1 MAASYKDLKTSRQ
14 WSATTGLS
22 KSQFEELVP
31 LFRKAYIG
39 IYGMELQ
46 IRQEESSQ
54 ESHLK
59 TYEDFLFF
67 VLFSLKSGLTYDALG
82 FVFGMSGG
90 TAKKKQELGLK
101 LLKVALESIGVMPKR
116 FVASVAEFEELMADQ
131 DTLIIDGT
139 EQDIQRPKDKDKQK
153 SNYSGKKK
161 THRKVDPDQ

>member
-1 MAASYKDLKTSRQ
+1 MAASYKELKTSRQ

-31 LFRKAYIG
+31 LFRKAYIS

-67 VLFSLKSGLTYDALG
+67 ILFSLK
-82 FVFGMSGG
+82 V
-90 TAKKKQELGLK
+90 
-101 LLKVALESIGVMPKR
+101 V
-116 FVASVAEFEELMADQ
+116 
-131 DTLIIDGT
+131 
-139 EQDIQRPKDKDKQK
+139 
-153 SNYSGKKK
+153 
-161 THRKVDPDQ
+161 